1 MICLAITMI
10 IVYGMAMRIQ
20 VKRFRY
26 KQIKLNWVMKLA
38 KGIMEN
44 CYIKPLRYVWTNYV
58 SRLYKVKEFTME
70 MASQLK
76 TAIDNDLDVK
86 FILLKFYYIPR
97 LIFVAVM
104 FCEIV
109 IFQRFNLTYKLF
121 ILILLSIIFQ
131 SYLTVIYDET
141 LQILKNLEDK
151 YLTVK

>member
-1 MICLAITMI
+1 MI